1 MRLRKEVWI
10 RPSTLYGTK
19 LMVIFGRTVFLGG
32 KLNGEAQQPQRKSPK
47 SAVFLFYVIHRRCLP
62 VSLLPPEHRYQAWY
76 FSFSFCERMD
86 HNHLTIKTFMA
97 IMAERDAAIQERNLA
112 LDERKRAFAERDMA
126 MLQRDAALAE
136 RNSAM
141 QQRDEAISTLRFQ
154 ISTTPVTTPTTQQ
167 DLHHHMFE
175 ITPTTQ
181 QTHHMLEFPEN
192 PKPKGVRVL
201 KGGRRRGESVKMEW
215 KDEMA
220 VPVCSCTG
228 VAQPCYR
235 WGSGGWQSACC
246 TTTMSMYPLP
256 QVSNKKY
263 SRIGGRKMSG
273 GAFSK
278 LLTRLSEEGYDFSTP
293 LDLKE
298 HWAKH
303 GTNRYTTVK

>member
-1 MRLRKEVWI
+1 
-10 RPSTLYGTK
+10 
-19 LMVIFGRTVFLGG
+19 
-32 KLNGEAQQPQRKSPK
+32 
-47 SAVFLFYVIHRRCLP
+47 
-62 VSLLPPEHRYQAWY
+62 
-76 FSFSFCERMD
+76 
-86 HNHLTIKTFMA
+86 MA

-141 QQRDEAISTLRFQ
+141 QQRDEAIATLRFQ
-154 ISTTPVTTPTTQQ
+154 GTNNNNNNNNNNHFIISTLPENTPTQGQNRNFTNQEI
-167 DLHHHMFE
+167 HHMFE
-175 ITPTTQ
+175 IPNDNTYQVQVQVQSTTKSKSKSNS
-181 QTHHMLEFPEN
+181 P
-192 PKPKGVRVL
+192 RV
-201 KGGRRRGESVKMEW
+201 GRRRGESVKFTNQEIHHMLEIPEDTYEVEPQSFKTKGVKSPMIGRRRGESVKLKVEEW
-215 KDEMA
+215 KDESELNQVSFDELTMP

-228 VAQPCYR
+228 VPQPCYR

-263 SRIGGRKMSG
+263 SRVGGRKMSG

-278 LLTRLSEEGYDFSTP
+278 LLTRLSSEGYDLSTP

-303 GTNRYTTVK
+303 GTNRYSTVK

>member
-1 MRLRKEVWI
+1 
-10 RPSTLYGTK
+10 
-19 LMVIFGRTVFLGG
+19 
-32 KLNGEAQQPQRKSPK
+32 
-47 SAVFLFYVIHRRCLP
+47 
-62 VSLLPPEHRYQAWY
+62 
-76 FSFSFCERMD
+76 MD

-141 QQRDEAISTLRFQ
+141 QQRDEAIATLRFQ
-154 ISTTPVTTPTTQQ
+154 GTNNNNNNNFIISTLPENTPTQGQNRNFTNQEI
-167 DLHHHMFE
+167 HHMFE
-175 ITPTTQ
+175 IPNDNTYQVQVQVQSTTKSKSKSPRVRRRRGESVKFTNQ
-181 QTHHMLEFPEN
+181 EIHHMLEIGEDTYEVEPQSY
-192 PKPKGVRVL
+192 KTKGV
-201 KGGRRRGESVKMEW
+201 KSPMIGRRRGESVKLKVEEW
-215 KDEMA
+215 KDESELNQVSFDDLTMP

-228 VAQPCYR
+228 VPQPCYR

-263 SRIGGRKMSG
+263 SRVGGRKMSG

-278 LLTRLSEEGYDFSTP
+278 LLTRLSSEGYDLSTP

-303 GTNRYTTVK
+303 GTNRYSTVK